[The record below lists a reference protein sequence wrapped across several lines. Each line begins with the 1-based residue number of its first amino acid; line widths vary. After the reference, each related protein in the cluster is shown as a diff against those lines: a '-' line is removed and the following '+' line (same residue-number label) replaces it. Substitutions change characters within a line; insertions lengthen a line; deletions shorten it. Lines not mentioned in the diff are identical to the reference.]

1 MPLAFDPEGAAT
13 RTQALGKNCR
23 VLHASATN
31 SSISGCV
38 SDRQPTPIDKRA
50 EDASIYQMWK
60 DGIHPFL
67 IKIEEIRHQPRS
79 DFALNH
85 GRALSPHP
93 KIPFPAVHHAF
104 Q

>member
-1 MPLAFDPEGAAT
+1 
-13 RTQALGKNCR
+13 
-23 VLHASATN
+23 
-31 SSISGCV
+31 
-38 SDRQPTPIDKRA
+38 
-50 EDASIYQMWK
+50 MWK